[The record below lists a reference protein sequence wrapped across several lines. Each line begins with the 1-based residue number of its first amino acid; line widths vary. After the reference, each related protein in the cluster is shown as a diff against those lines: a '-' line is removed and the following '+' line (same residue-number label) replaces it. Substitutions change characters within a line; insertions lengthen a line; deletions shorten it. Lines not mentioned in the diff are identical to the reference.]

1 MNNQDMP
8 ASPIFN
14 NEAKPRMVV
23 DKDSMSKIEKPAV
36 GETKY
41 EKAYWQVLSAMLTSG
56 FSHHSP
62 EELATEAI
70 EATNAGFK
78 ALESK

>member
-1 MNNQDMP
+1 MP
-8 ASPIFN
+8 ASPSTNWKKCEELESQF
-14 NEAKPRMVV
+14 
-23 DKDSMSKIEKPAV
+23 D

>member
-8 ASPIFN
+8 VSPATIKERF
-14 NEAKPRMVV
+14 AFAGRDSVTV
-23 DKDSMSKIEKPAV
+23 DVEYS
-36 GETKY
+36 GETKR
-41 EKAYWQVLSAMLTSG
+41 EKAFWQVFSAMLSTG

-62 EELATEAI
+62 EELAAEAI

-78 ALESK
+78 ALENK

>member
-8 ASPIFN
+8 VSPATIKERF
-14 NEAKPRMVV
+14 AFAGRDSVV
-23 DKDSMSKIEKPAV
+23 ADVEYS

-41 EKAYWQVLSAMLTSG
+41 EKAYWQVFSAMLSSG

-62 EELATEAI
+62 EELAAEAI

-78 ALESK
+78 ALENK